1 MSHKYF
7 ISPIIFKKKN
17 KINSLKN
24 LSSIHTRN
32 VPHTVHQWIY
42 NFLFNK
48 FGALLIQPLVG
59 QYKKNEY
66 HDQLIINANKIAAKI
81 FKSKKVMC
89 IPFFRILDM
98 LGLERLH
105 YMQLLEKT
113 MVVLIFGLV
122 ETTQGIK
129 SFIVIC
135 NLKIFAKKI
144 KSN

>member
-7 ISPIIFKKKN
+7 ISPMFFKKKN

-66 HDQLIINANKIAAKI
+66 NDQLIVNANKIAAKI
-81 FKSKKVMC
+81 FKSKGNEYS
-89 IPFFRILDM
+89 FFI
-98 LGLERLH
+98 
-105 YMQLLEKT
+105 
-113 MVVLIFGLV
+113 
-122 ETTQGIK
+122 
-129 SFIVIC
+129 S
-135 NLKIFAKKI
+135 
-144 KSN
+144 